1 MNRKR
6 ITGWLLIALGL
17 IQIGGG
23 VLLARAAG
31 IGEAELADANLIR
44 IHVIAHSDA
53 PEEQSLKLAVRD
65 AVLERLRPAV
75 SGARSRA
82 EAEAAIRTVLGDLE
96 AAAGAVV
103 AAWGRAHPVRAELGT
118 FAFPGKGY
126 DGLYLP
132 AGKYRALRILI
143 GDAAGANFW
152 CLVYPSFCYTIRE
165 VQAPAGTALA
175 AGGPS
180 CPGGCPAV
188 AGDACQAAC
197 GGDARPARAQEPCRG
212 TCGDDAR
219 PARAQD
225 PCRGTCGDDGRRAS
239 VADPCRGDCGSG
251 GGPARAYG
259 CEAVPGDDRASGGMH
274 GCPVL
279 NPDAA
284 SGHGGAFP
292 ATGATQATRATSAT
306 WAIQA
311 TRAPGVAPAFGFSPQ

>member
-143 GDAAGANFW
+143 GDAEGANFW

-212 TCGDDAR
+212 TCGDD
-219 PARAQD
+219 
-225 PCRGTCGDDGRRAS
+225 GRRAGA
-239 VADPCRGDCGSG
+239 ADPCRGDCGSG

-284 SGHGGAFP
+284 SGHA
-292 ATGATQATRATSAT
+292 GATQATRATSAT